1 MSTHSKMLTRL
12 LHIRPNIRV
21 QAKKN
26 DFVEPAEAPG
36 EGRRRIPSDKENR
49 DSALA
54 TRDDIGGRERTPP
67 EPEEDEKPHPL
78 KKFLMD
84 VFKIEEIDYEK
95 FNKENKWAIRPNKN
109 KDNKE

>member
-1 MSTHSKMLTRL
+1 MFL
-12 LHIRPNIRV
+12 LSNPLLIRPCV
-21 QAKKN
+21 TVHAKKN

-49 DSALA
+49 E
-54 TRDDIGGRERTPP
+54 TREERPK
-67 EPEEDEKPHPL
+67 EVEKPHPL

-84 VFKIEEIDYEK
+84 VFKIKEIDYEK

>member
-1 MSTHSKMLTRL
+1 MFL
-12 LHIRPNIRV
+12 LSNPLLIRPRV
-21 QAKKN
+21 TTHAKKN

-36 EGRRRIPSDKENR
+36 EGRRRIPSDKENK

-54 TRDDIGGRERTPP
+54 TREERPK
-67 EPEEDEKPHPL
+67 EDEKPHPL
-78 KKFLMD
+78 KKFIMD
-84 VFKIEEIDYEK
+84 VFKIKEIDYEK